1 MGGNVVLVTGATGRI
16 GANLVKRLL
25 EEGYEVRSLAMREDP
40 LLGKLSQLK
49 SRVVY
54 GDLNDYE
61 SLANA
66 VRGVDYVVHLAA
78 IMGRPP
84 GMSKQTYLE
93 INVTGALNVLEASV
107 RSGSVNKF
115 LFSSTDA
122 TYPVVKPQYSPIDEN
137 HPQRP
142 DSLYGFVKVAGE
154 RLCLEYATEY
164 GMPVTILRYG
174 CVLTPPE
181 LLTMILP
188 SCIGFP
194 SRLLGAEVE
203 VRSSE
208 GKSNQVKAKEVFHDK
223 RLKVWKDQNGR
234 SWKVH
239 CSDVR
244 DVVEG
249 TLLALKSKAS
259 ENETFNIMGAAKFAY
274 EEAVPYAAKLLG
286 QEHLTI
292 EVPHYL
298 SYEVDTSKA
307 RGYLGFSPKYD
318 VFQMMDDSVK
328 SLKGQDVGVIPS
340 GFKP

>member
-1 MGGNVVLVTGATGRI
+1 MEKGTVLVTGATGRI

-25 EEGYEVRSLAMREDP
+25 KEGYEVRAFAMKEDP

-49 SRVVY
+49 SQVSY
-54 GDLNDYE
+54 GDLTDYE
-61 SLANA
+61 SLTNA
-66 VRGVDYVVHLAA
+66 MRDVGLVIHLAA
-78 IMGRPP
+78 VMGRPP
-84 GMSKQTYLE
+84 EMSKQTYLD
-93 INVTGALNVLEASV
+93 INVTGTLNVLEASV
-107 RSGSVNKF
+107 RSGSVAKF

-154 RLCLEYATEY
+154 KLCFEYATEY

-194 SRLLGAEVE
+194 SELLDTAVE
-203 VRSSE
+203 AKSSE
-208 GKSNQVKAKEVFHDK
+208 GKSSRLKAREVFPNK
-223 RLKVWKDQNGR
+223 RLKVWKDTSGR
-234 SWKVH
+234 PWKVH

-244 DVVEG
+244 DVIEG
-249 TLLALKSKAS
+249 TLLALEKKTS
-259 ENETFNIMGAAKFAY
+259 ENEIFNVMGAAKFAY
-274 EEAVPYAAKLLG
+274 DEAVPYAAKLLG
-286 QEHLTI
+286 QEYLTI

-298 SYEVDTSKA
+298 SYEVDISRA
-307 RGYLGFSPKYD
+307 RGYLGFRPKYD
-318 VFQMMDDSVK
+318 VFKMIDDSVK

-340 GFKP
+340 GFRP